1 MVPTG
6 NFGDILA
13 GFYAKLMGLPIGK
26 LVVATNS
33 NDILHRFFESGKYHR
48 EDCKPTISPS
58 MDICISSNF
67 ERFLLWVA
75 GDDTDM
81 VSEWMRGVKQNGKLT
96 LDQSGDLLRKAR
108 SVMRSANASEQEI
121 LDCIRETQKK
131 YGYILCPHSAIGL
144 VAYRKLASS
153 VLANGTTVCLAT
165 AHHAKFPD
173 AVREA
178 VGSNVKV
185 PIEPALE
192 KLKTLPQQK
201 HIIPATSKAVKS
213 KMYSITMKPEEASP
227 RHQKSST
234 HKKTTMKRKSTPHPK
249 KGILKNKLNR
259 SETSVLET
267 LTDMFHSK
275 FTSNTRD
282 TINFQTLQI
291 LAGSLLAGT
300 AVGLGVYYYSKRR
313 R

>member
-1 MVPTG
+1 
-6 NFGDILA
+6 
-13 GFYAKLMGLPIGK
+13 MGLPIGK

-75 GDDTDM
+75 DDDTDKVM
-81 VSEWMRGVKQNGKLT
+81 KWMSGVKQNGKLT
-96 LDQSGDLLRKAR
+96 LDQTGDLLKKAR
-108 SVMRSANASEQEI
+108 SVMGSANASEQEI
-121 LDCIRETQKK
+121 LTCIRETEAK

-144 VAYRKLASS
+144 VAYRKLADS

-173 AVREA
+173 AVRKA
-178 VGSNVKV
+178 VGPDVKV

-192 KLKTLPQQK
+192 KLKTLPQEK

-213 KMYSITMKPEEASP
+213 KMYSIVTKPDDASP
-227 RHQKSST
+227 RHSKT
-234 HKKTTMKRKSTPHPK
+234 RTTNKKKLMKRKNTPHPV
-249 KGILKNKLNR
+249 KGILKRKHLVRNESSYAYALNCMTKMFTQPGK
-259 SETSVLET
+259 EAANDLKT
-267 LTDMFHSK
+267 LK
-275 FTSNTRD
+275 
-282 TINFQTLQI
+282 IV
-291 LAGSLLAGT
+291 AGSLLAGA